1 MQSLVSTF
9 QTTIKPLI
17 APAAK
22 YCPQG
27 DQVTILSV
35 YKETVNDNV
44 GHFETTHFITP
55 NSLNLYSELF

>member
-17 APAAK
+17 VPAAK

-35 YKETVNDNV
+35 YKETVNNNV
-44 GHFETTHFITP
+44 YLETTHFITP
-55 NSLNLYSELF
+55 K

>member
-17 APAAK
+17 VPAAK

-27 DQVTILSV
+27 DQVTILRV
-35 YKETVNDNV
+35 YKETVNNNV
-44 GHFETTHFITP
+44 YLETTHFITP
-55 NSLNLYSELF
+55 K